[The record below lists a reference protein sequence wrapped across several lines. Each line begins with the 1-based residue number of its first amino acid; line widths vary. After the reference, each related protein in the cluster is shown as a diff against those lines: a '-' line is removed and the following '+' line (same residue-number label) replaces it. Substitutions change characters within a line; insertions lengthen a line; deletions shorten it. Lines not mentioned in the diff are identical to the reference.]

1 MKRRLQPRDA
11 ASQQVPRAIDSPY
24 LTSHEALRYLRLGSL
39 SALYS
44 HMRDN
49 RLPYLRVG
57 RLLRFDKRELDAWM
71 RGAESHLE
79 LVRAGSALRAS
90 HPQKAR

>member
-1 MKRRLQPRDA
+1 MKRRLQARTTQREQALRP
-11 ASQQVPRAIDSPY
+11 VDSPY
-24 LTSHEALRYLRLGSL
+24 LTSHEALQYLRLRTL

-49 RLPYLRVG
+49 RLPYQRVG
-57 RLLRFDKRELDAWM
+57 RSLRFDKRELDAWM

-79 LVRAGSALRAS
+79 LVRAGK
-90 HPQKAR
+90 HPSRQSQAGR